1 MGGMSM
7 DDSGGRRGRSRS
19 KLIPG
24 RNSHSLVRLRKLKPQ
39 SLSGNSPLFVS
50 RGVTG
55 QYGDGV
61 PGGGRPV
68 THPHLSTP
76 TGLYPTY
83 PSRREATKGER
94 QITRSLVNA

>member
-1 MGGMSM
+1 MIYFLSIYLYTENKEKTKECRD
-7 DDSGGRRGRSRS
+7 DDSVGRRGRSLS
-19 KLIPG
+19 KLISG

-55 QYGDGV
+55 EYGDGV

-68 THPHLSTP
+68 THPHL
-76 TGLYPTY
+76 
-83 PSRREATKGER
+83 
-94 QITRSLVNA
+94 